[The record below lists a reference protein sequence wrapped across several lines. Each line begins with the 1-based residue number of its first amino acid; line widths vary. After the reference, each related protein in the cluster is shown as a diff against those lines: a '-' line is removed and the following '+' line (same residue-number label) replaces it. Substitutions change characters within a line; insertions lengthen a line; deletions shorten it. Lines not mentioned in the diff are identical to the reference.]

1 MFMSRD
7 CAGRLTQAQPS
18 IPVLG
23 LGRQTSVNK
32 RMEVRELADR
42 STEFQGW
49 MEATSKDT

>member
-1 MFMSRD
+1 MFTSHD

-49 MEATSKDT
+49 MEATNKDT